1 MKRLAMILVA
11 MLLWVSASFAQHY
24 NVTRSDYGRI
34 DITFTAADIQAT
46 TVKTPQGNFSQIVMD
61 DYYPSVVVG
70 KPQLPVM
77 SQLLEI
83 PVCDDVVATVKDAQY
98 VEMDASELG
107 INHPIYPAQPAYP
120 KSYSGTRE
128 FVKDAQTYSQNAFYA
143 EPLVRVEKAGTMR
156 DITLANICVS
166 PVAYNPVTGKVRIY
180 RKVDVEVSFVNAN
193 LGATRDLKARYGSPL
208 FTAASQAVINPM
220 PDTREEF
227 SGAPI
232 RYLIVAH
239 SMFRNNEQLIAFA
252 AWKKRIG
259 YKVDIVYT
267 DDANVGTTTTS
278 IKNYIMSQYTGAT
291 ATNPAPTYLLF
302 VGDHGQVPAFSS
314 TEQNSHVTDLYYACW
329 TTGDNIPDCYYGRF
343 SAQNANQLAPQ
354 INKTLMYEQYTM
366 PDPSYLGK
374 AVLIA
379 GTDASWAPT
388 HADGQINYVYDNY
401 INTSSSNHT
410 YTTVYK
416 HNYNCSSQA
425 ATIRSEIGAGCGW
438 ANYTAHGGETGW
450 SDPSFSNSNVSAMAN
465 QDKYGLMIGN
475 CCLTGKF
482 NLECF
487 GEALLRA
494 ENKGAMA
501 YIGASEVSYWNEDVY
516 WAVGVRSSITA
527 NMNYQANNLGA
538 YDRLFHTHGEVHDK
552 WFTSLGGFMT
562 AGNLSVQASSSDIK
576 KYYWEIYHIFG
587 DPSIRPYLGI
597 PSQMT
602 VNSADV
608 IPVGTATY
616 SVNTEPYAYV
626 ALTYG
631 GEVICAAFADASGS
645 ATLNLVDVTNP
656 GSYELA
662 VGAQNHIQFFKN
674 VDVIVPSGPFVVA
687 NSVALAANNYPLNG
701 TSVNWNLSLT
711 NLGVETASGIT
722 ATMTSLTPGY
732 TVTQNTV
739 TCSSL
744 AVNGSQTIDNAF
756 TVAIP
761 HDAVDGEVAQFQIT
775 VNWPNGSSTKN
786 VNFTVLAPYMQVTDK
801 SVASTGAATA
811 IYPGD
816 QAVAHITLRN
826 GGHADATNLLVDLT
840 CNYSGVTVTSTSQTI
855 SWIGAQSE
863 IVTSFN
869 LQVGSNVPTVSIV
882 PLYYHIIDGDRHVID
897 TFYLT
902 VGRAMEDFET
912 GDFSQFNWTNNN
924 NPWYVTTENP
934 YAGTHCAR
942 SKYGLSDGTGGWWGS
957 GTPSQSALSITVTSL
972 MDGELSYFRK
982 VSSEANYDKFK
993 LYIDNNEMDEAS
1005 GTVAWTQKSYSVSA
1019 GTHTFKFAYEKD
1031 ASQASGSDCAWIDNV
1046 ILPGLGTK
1054 VTEDILD
1061 EVGIADHVAEA
1072 FSLNIYPNP
1081 TNGNLNIRCDNVLIA
1096 QVQVFDIFG
1105 KLLLTENV
1113 NDNSISLNLSGFA
1126 SGVYVVRT
1134 TSADHSVVT
1143 RKVVKR

>member
-1 MKRLAMILVA
+1 MKKLTMILAV

-24 NVTRSDYGRI
+24 SVTRSDYGRV

-61 DYYPSVVVG
+61 DFYPSVTVG

-83 PVCDDVVATVKDAQY
+83 PVCENVVATVTDAQY

-107 INHPIYPAQPAYP
+107 INYPIYPAQPAYP
-120 KSYSGTRE
+120 KSYSGSRE
-128 FVKDAQTYSQNAFYA
+128 FVKDAQTYGQNAFYA

-156 DITLANICVS
+156 DMTLANIYVS

-180 RKVDVEVSFVNAN
+180 RKVDVEVSFENAN
-193 LGATRDLKARYGSPL
+193 IGATRDLKARYGSPM
-208 FTAASQAVINPM
+208 FTAASQAVINTM
-220 PDTREEF
+220 PETREEF

-239 SMFRNNEQLIAFA
+239 SMFRNNDHLLAFA

-259 YKVDIVYT
+259 YIVDIVYT
-267 DDANVGTTTTS
+267 DDANVGTTTTT

-291 ATNPAPTYLLF
+291 EENPAPTYLLF

-343 SAQNANQLAPQ
+343 SAQNVSQLVPQ
-354 INKTLMYEQYTM
+354 VTKSLMYEQYTM

-388 HADGQINYVYDNY
+388 HADGQINYIYNNY
-401 INTSSSNHT
+401 INTTTSNHT

-425 ATIRSEIGAGCGW
+425 ATIRAEIGAGCGW

-516 WAVGVRSSITA
+516 WSVGVRSNITA
-527 NMNYQANNLGA
+527 NMNYMANNLGA
-538 YDRLFHTHGEVHDK
+538 YDRIFHTHNEVHDK
-552 WFTSLGGFMT
+552 WCTSLGGFMT
-562 AGNLSVQASSSDIK
+562 AGNLGVQASSSDIK

-587 DPSIRPYLGI
+587 DPSIRPYLGM

-602 VNSADV
+602 VNSADAV
-608 IPVGTATY
+608 PVGAATY
-616 SVNTEPYAYV
+616 SVNTVPYAYV
-626 ALTYG
+626 ALTYN
-631 GEVICAAFADASGS
+631 GEVVCATFADATGS
-645 ATLNLVDVTNP
+645 ATLNFANVTTP
-656 GSYELA
+656 GEYELA
-662 VGAQNHIQFFKN
+662 VGAQNHVQFFKTVN
-674 VDVIVPSGPFVVA
+674 VIVPSGPFVVA
-687 NSVALAANNYPLNG
+687 NNVALSANNYPING
-701 TSVNWNLSLT
+701 TSVNWDLSLT
-711 NLGVETASGIT
+711 NLGVANASGIT

-732 TVTQNTV
+732 TVTQGSAS
-739 TCSSL
+739 CSSL
-744 AVNGSQTIDNAF
+744 DVNGSQTINNAF

-761 HDAVDGEVAQFQIT
+761 QNASDGDVAQFQVT

-786 VNFTVLAPYMQVTDK
+786 VNFTVMAPNVQVTDK
-801 SVASTGAATA
+801 SIEGPGVAAV
-811 IYPGD
+811 INPGD
-816 QAVAHITLRN
+816 QAVAHITLHN
-826 GGHADATNLLVDLT
+826 AGHADATNLLVDLT
-840 CNYSGVTVTSTSQTI
+840 CNYSGVTVTSTSHNI
-855 SWIGAQSE
+855 SWMGAQSQ
-863 IVTSFN
+863 IVTSFDV
-869 LQVGSNVPTVSIV
+869 QVGSNVPTVSIV
-882 PLYYHIIDGDRHVID
+882 PLYFHVIDGDSHVID
-897 TFYLT
+897 TLFLT
-902 VGRAMEDFET
+902 VGRAMEDFES
-912 GDFSQFNWTNNN
+912 GDFSQFNWVNNN
-924 NPWYVTTENP
+924 NPWFVTTNSP
-934 YAGTHCAR
+934 YAGNYCAR
-942 SKYGLSDGTGGWWGS
+942 SKEGLSNGTGGWWGS
-957 GTPSQSALSITVTSL
+957 STPSQSALSITINAV
-972 MDGELSYFRK
+972 MDGDLSYFRK
-982 VSSEANYDKFK
+982 VSSEANYDMFK

-1005 GTVAWTQKSYSVSA
+1005 GTVAWTQKSFHLSA
-1019 GTHTFKFAYEKD
+1019 GTHTIKFAYEKD
-1031 ASQASGSDCAWIDNV
+1031 ASQASGSDCAWIDN
-1046 ILPGLGTK
+1046 IIFPGMGNR
-1054 VTEDILD
+1054 VTEDIVD
-1061 EVGIADHVAEA
+1061 EVGIADHVAET
-1072 FSLNIYPNP
+1072 FTLSLYPNP
-1081 TNGNLNIRCDNVLIA
+1081 TNGNLNIRCDNVNIA

-1105 KLLLTENV
+1105 KLLLTEIV
-1113 NDNSISLNLSGFA
+1113 NDNSASLNLSSFA
-1126 SGVYVVRT
+1126 AGVYVVCT
-1134 TSADHSVVT
+1134 TSADNSVVT